1 MVIAALLYGNCCY
14 LPDDKQSFFK
24 NKKMYQT
31 FFLLV
36 GLIIVTSCS
45 ELNRTKDELTQ
56 NAQVYADDAFKTIE
70 YAKSF
75 NQKNSEVHDRSVAQ
89 VVFPKAIKG
98 SFIFG
103 GNYAEGYLVE
113 NGQIIDQ
120 IRMIGGNIGP
130 NIGGQSYSQITY
142 IMDPETLFEIKTG
155 QKFSLQGTASYA
167 KSGQSVTDIFGQI
180 SDGQSLI
187 TVIFN
192 QSGYLAGISF
202 EGTYISLK
210 K

>member
-1 MVIAALLYGNCCY
+1 MKNIICLPAL
-14 LPDDKQSFFK
+14 FI
-24 NKKMYQT
+24 
-31 FFLLV
+31 LLA
-36 GLIIVTSCS
+36 SCS
-45 ELNRTKDELTQ
+45 DIERTRDDLKER
-56 NAQVYADDAFKTIE
+56 AQVYSEDALEILVT
-70 YAKSF
+70 AKDLDK
-75 NQKNSEVHDRSVAQ
+75 KNFVIHERSLAQ
-89 VVFPKAIKG
+89 IVFPKAVKG

-113 NGQIIDQ
+113 NGQIFDQ

-142 IMDPETLFEIKTG
+142 IMDRETLFQIKNG

-187 TVIFN
+187 TIIFN

-202 EGTYISLK
+202 EGTYISRK

>member
-1 MVIAALLYGNCCY
+1 MLITLL
-14 LPDDKQSFFK
+14 S
-24 NKKMYQT
+24 
-31 FFLLV
+31 
-36 GLIIVTSCS
+36 SCAS
-45 ELNRTKDELTQ
+45 IEKTRDELTDR
-56 NAQVYADDAFKTIE
+56 AQVYGKDALGILSI
-70 YAKSF
+70 AK
-75 NQKNSEVHDRSVAQ
+75 NLDQKISEIQNHSIAQ
-89 VVFPKAIKG
+89 IVFPKAVKG

-103 GNYAEGYLVE
+103 GNYAEGYLIE
-113 NGQIIDQ
+113 NSQIYDE

-142 IMDPETLFEIKTG
+142 VMDKETLFQIKNG

-180 SDGQSLI
+180 SDGQNLI
-187 TVIFN
+187 TIIFN

-210 K
+210 R

>member
-1 MVIAALLYGNCCY
+1 MYRIFALLVV
-14 LPDDKQSFFK
+14 L
-24 NKKMYQT
+24 M
-31 FFLLV
+31 V
-36 GLIIVTSCS
+36 ASCS

-56 NAQVYADDAFKTIE
+56 NAQVYAEDAFNTAE
-70 YAKSF
+70 LAKSF
-75 NQKNSEVHDRSVAQ
+75 NQKNKDIHQRSVAQ
-89 VVFPKAIKG
+89 IVFPKAVKG

-103 GNYAEGYLVE
+103 GNYAEGYLIE
-113 NGQIIDQ
+113 NDQ
-120 IRMIGGNIGP
+120 IFDQVRIIGGNIGP

-142 IMDPETLFEIKTG
+142 IMDRETLFQIKNG

-202 EGTYISLK
+202 EGTYISIK
-210 K
+210 S

>member
-1 MVIAALLYGNCCY
+1 MYRIFLLLVILIAA
-14 LPDDKQSFFK
+14 
-24 NKKMYQT
+24 
-31 FFLLV
+31 
-36 GLIIVTSCS
+36 SCS

-56 NAQVYADDAFKTIE
+56 NAQVYAEDAFNTAE
-70 YAKSF
+70 LAKSF
-75 NQKNSEVHDRSVAQ
+75 NQKNKDIHQRSVAQ
-89 VVFPKAIKG
+89 IVFPKAVKG

-103 GNYAEGYLVE
+103 GNYAEGYLME
-113 NGQIIDQ
+113 NEQIFDQ
-120 IRMIGGNIGP
+120 VRMIGGNIGP

-142 IMDPETLFEIKTG
+142 IMERETLFQIKNG

-180 SDGQSLI
+180 SDGQNLVTI
-187 TVIFN
+187 IFN

-202 EGTYISLK
+202 EGTYISIK

>member
-1 MVIAALLYGNCCY
+1 
-14 LPDDKQSFFK
+14 
-24 NKKMYQT
+24 MYQT
-31 FFLLV
+31 LILLV
-36 GLIIVTSCS
+36 GLIVVSSCS

-56 NAQVYADDAFKTIE
+56 NAQVYAEDAFKTIE

-75 NQKNSEVHDRSVAQ
+75 NLKNSEIHERSIAQ
-89 VVFPKAIKG
+89 VVFPKAVKG

-103 GNYAEGYLVE
+103 GNYAEGYLVV
-113 NGQIIDQ
+113 NGQIIEQ
-120 IRMIGGNIGP
+120 IRMVGGNIGP

-142 IMDPETLFEIKTG
+142 IMDPETLFEIQTG

-167 KSGQSVTDIFGQI
+167 KAGQSITDIFGQI

-202 EGTYISLK
+202 EGTYISIK

>member
-1 MVIAALLYGNCCY
+1 MKRIILLLNI
-14 LPDDKQSFFK
+14 LI
-24 NKKMYQT
+24 
-31 FFLLV
+31 LV
-36 GLIIVTSCS
+36 GCS
-45 ELNRTKDELTQ
+45 ELTRTRDEITQ
-56 NAQVYADDAFKTIE
+56 NAQVYEEDAFNTIE
-70 YAKSF
+70 LAKTF
-75 NQKNSEVHDRSVAQ
+75 NEKNNNIHQRSLAQ
-89 VVFPKAIKG
+89 IVFPKAVKG

-142 IMDPETLFEIKTG
+142 VMDPETLFEIQTG

-167 KSGQSVTDIFGQI
+167 KSGQSMTDIFGQI

>member
-1 MVIAALLYGNCCY
+1 MLITLL
-14 LPDDKQSFFK
+14 S
-24 NKKMYQT
+24 
-31 FFLLV
+31 
-36 GLIIVTSCS
+36 SCAS
-45 ELNRTKDELTQ
+45 IEKTRDELTDR
-56 NAQVYADDAFKTIE
+56 AQVYGKDALGILSI
-70 YAKSF
+70 AK
-75 NQKNSEVHDRSVAQ
+75 NLDQKNSEIQNRSIAQ
-89 VVFPKAIKG
+89 IVFPKAVKG

-103 GNYAEGYLVE
+103 GNYAEGYLIE
-113 NGQIIDQ
+113 NSQIYDE

-142 IMDPETLFEIKTG
+142 VMNKETLFQIKNG

-180 SDGQSLI
+180 SDGQNLI
-187 TVIFN
+187 TIIFN

-210 K
+210 R

>member
-1 MVIAALLYGNCCY
+1 MKRILL
-14 LPDDKQSFFK
+14 
-24 NKKMYQT
+24 
-31 FFLLV
+31 FLNILILV
-36 GLIIVTSCS
+36 GCS
-45 ELNRTKDELTQ
+45 ELTRTRDEITQ
-56 NAQVYADDAFKTIE
+56 NAQVYEEDAFNTLE
-70 YAKSF
+70 TAKSF
-75 NQKNSEVHDRSVAQ
+75 HAQNRDVHQRSVAQ
-89 VVFPKAIKG
+89 VVFPKAVKG

-113 NGQIIDQ
+113 NGQIVDQ

-142 IMDPETLFEIKTG
+142 IMDPETFFEIKNG

-167 KSGQSVTDIFGQI
+167 KAGQSVTDIFGQI

>member
-1 MVIAALLYGNCCY
+1 MFFRIFLNIVI
-14 LPDDKQSFFK
+14 
-24 NKKMYQT
+24 
-31 FFLLV
+31 LV
-36 GLIIVTSCS
+36 SCS
-45 ELNRTKDELTQ
+45 ELTRTKDALTQ
-56 NAQVYADDAFKTIE
+56 NAQVYAEDALKTLEI
-70 YAKSF
+70 ARNF
-75 NQKNSEVHDRSVAQ
+75 NTQSSDVNQRSVAQ
-89 VVFPKAIKG
+89 IVFPKAVKG

-103 GNYAEGYLVE
+103 GNYAEGYLIE
-113 NGQIIDQ
+113 NEQIIDQ

-142 IMDPETLFEIKTG
+142 IMDMENLFQIKNG
-155 QKFSLQGTASYA
+155 QKFSLQGNASYA

-187 TVIFN
+187 TIIFN

-202 EGTYISLK
+202 EGTYISSK

>member
-1 MVIAALLYGNCCY
+1 MNRLFLALLII
-14 LPDDKQSFFK
+14 
-24 NKKMYQT
+24 
-31 FFLLV
+31 LLA
-36 GLIIVTSCS
+36 SCS
-45 ELNRTKDELTQ
+45 EINRTKDELTQ
-56 NAQVYADDAFKTIE
+56 NAQVYEEDAFNTLE
-70 YAKSF
+70 TARSF
-75 NQKNSEVHDRSVAQ
+75 NAQNRDVHQRSVAQ
-89 VVFPKAIKG
+89 IVFPKAVKG
-98 SFIFG
+98 SFLFG

-113 NGQIIDQ
+113 NEQIIAQ

-142 IMDPETLFEIKTG
+142 IMDPETFFEIKNG

-167 KSGQSVTDIFGQI
+167 QSGQSVTDIFGQI

>member
-1 MVIAALLYGNCCY
+1 
-14 LPDDKQSFFK
+14 
-24 NKKMYQT
+24 MYQT

-36 GLIIVTSCS
+36 SLIVVTSCS
-45 ELNRTKDELTQ
+45 ELNRTKDELTE
-56 NAQVYADDAFKTIE
+56 NAQVFAEDAFKTME

-75 NQKNSEVHDRSVAQ
+75 SQKNSEIHERSVAQ
-89 VVFPKAIKG
+89 VVFPKAVKG

-142 IMDPETLFEIKTG
+142 IMEPRTLFEIQTG

-167 KSGQSVTDIFGQI
+167 KSGQSMTDIFGQI

-202 EGTYISLK
+202 EGIYISVK

>member
-1 MVIAALLYGNCCY
+1 MYRLFLALLII
-14 LPDDKQSFFK
+14 
-24 NKKMYQT
+24 
-31 FFLLV
+31 LLA
-36 GLIIVTSCS
+36 SCS
-45 ELNRTKDELTQ
+45 EINRTKDELTQ
-56 NAQVYADDAFKTIE
+56 NAQVYEEDAFNTLE
-70 YAKSF
+70 TARSF
-75 NQKNSEVHDRSVAQ
+75 NARNRDVHQRSVAQ
-89 VVFPKAIKG
+89 IVFPKAVRG
-98 SFIFG
+98 SFLFG

-113 NGQIIDQ
+113 NEQIIDQ

-142 IMDPETLFEIKTG
+142 IMNPETLFDIKTG

-167 KSGQSVTDIFGQI
+167 KSGKSMTDIFGQI
-180 SDGQSLI
+180 SDGQSLV

-202 EGTYISLK
+202 EGTYISVK

>member
-1 MVIAALLYGNCCY
+1 MRA
-14 LPDDKQSFFK
+14 
-24 NKKMYQT
+24 
-31 FFLLV
+31 FLL
-36 GLIIVTSCS
+36 LINIFILTACS
-45 ELNRTKDELTQ
+45 ELNRTRDELTQ
-56 NAQVYADDAFKTIE
+56 NAQVYAEDAFNSLE
-70 YAKSF
+70 RAKNF
-75 NQKNSEVHDRSVAQ
+75 NQKNNDIHRQSLAQ
-89 VVFPKAIKG
+89 IVFPKAVKG

-103 GNYAEGYLVE
+103 GNFAEGYLIE
-113 NGQIIDQ
+113 NEQIVDQ
-120 IRMIGGNIGP
+120 IRMIGGTIGP

-142 IMDPETLFEIKTG
+142 VMDPETLFEIKNG

-167 KSGQSVTDIFGQI
+167 KAGQSVTDIFGQI

>member
-1 MVIAALLYGNCCY
+1 
-14 LPDDKQSFFK
+14 
-24 NKKMYQT
+24 MYRI
-31 FFLLV
+31 FLILV
-36 GLIIVTSCS
+36 FLVLTSCS
-45 ELNRTKDELTQ
+45 EITRTKDELTQ
-56 NAQVYADDAFKTIE
+56 NAQVYAEDAYRTLE
-70 YAKSF
+70 LAKNF
-75 NQKNSEVHDRSVAQ
+75 NNSNRDLHQRSVAQ
-89 VVFPKAIKG
+89 IVFPKAVKG

-103 GNYAEGYLVE
+103 GNYGEGYLIE
-113 NGQIIDQ
+113 NEQISDE

-142 IMDPETLFEIKTG
+142 IMDMDTLFEIKNG

-187 TVIFN
+187 TIIFN

-202 EGTYISLK
+202 EGTYISRK
-210 K
+210 SD

>member
-1 MVIAALLYGNCCY
+1 
-14 LPDDKQSFFK
+14 
-24 NKKMYQT
+24 MYRI
-31 FFLLV
+31 FSLLV
-36 GLIIVTSCS
+36 VLMVASCS

-56 NAQVYADDAFKTIE
+56 NAQVYAEDAFYTLE
-70 YAKSF
+70 LARNF
-75 NQKNSEVHDRSVAQ
+75 NTQNSDVDDRSLAQ
-89 VVFPKAIKG
+89 IVFPKAVKG

-113 NGQIIDQ
+113 NGQIIYQ
-120 IRMIGGNIGP
+120 VRMVGGNIGP

-142 IMDPETLFEIKTG
+142 IMDRETLFQIKNG

-202 EGTYISLK
+202 EGTYISRK
-210 K
+210 R

>member
-1 MVIAALLYGNCCY
+1 MYRVLFSLIIMMVI
-14 LPDDKQSFFK
+14 
-24 NKKMYQT
+24 
-31 FFLLV
+31 
-36 GLIIVTSCS
+36 TSCS
-45 ELNRTKDELTQ
+45 ELNRTRDELTQ
-56 NAQVYADDAFKTIE
+56 NAQVYAEDAFKTLEI
-70 YAKSF
+70 ARSF
-75 NQKNSEVHDRSVAQ
+75 NIRNDDIHQRSLAQ
-89 VVFPKAIKG
+89 IVFPKAVKG

-113 NGQIIDQ
+113 NEQIIDQ
-120 IRMIGGNIGP
+120 VRMIGGNIGP

-142 IMDPETLFEIKTG
+142 IMNPETLFEIKTG

-167 KSGQSVTDIFGQI
+167 KSGKSMTDIFGQI
-180 SDGQSLI
+180 SDGQSLV

-202 EGTYISLK
+202 EGTYISVK

>member
-1 MVIAALLYGNCCY
+1 MKNIICLFAL
-14 LPDDKQSFFK
+14 FI
-24 NKKMYQT
+24 
-31 FFLLV
+31 LLA
-36 GLIIVTSCS
+36 SCS
-45 ELNRTKDELTQ
+45 DIERTRDDLKER
-56 NAQVYADDAFKTIE
+56 AQVYSEDALQILVT
-70 YAKSF
+70 AKDLDK
-75 NQKNSEVHDRSVAQ
+75 KNFEIHERSLAQ
-89 VVFPKAIKG
+89 IVFPKAVKG
-98 SFIFG
+98 SFVFG
-103 GNYAEGYLVE
+103 GNYAEGYLIE
-113 NGQIIDQ
+113 NEQIFDQ

-142 IMDPETLFEIKTG
+142 IMDRETFFQIENG

-187 TVIFN
+187 TIIFN

-202 EGTYISLK
+202 EGTYISRK

>member
-1 MVIAALLYGNCCY
+1 MYRLFLAL
-14 LPDDKQSFFK
+14 SII
-24 NKKMYQT
+24 
-31 FFLLV
+31 LLA
-36 GLIIVTSCS
+36 SCS
-45 ELNRTKDELTQ
+45 EINRTKDELTQ
-56 NAQVYADDAFKTIE
+56 NAQVYEEDAFNTLKT
-70 YAKSF
+70 ARSF
-75 NQKNSEVHDRSVAQ
+75 NAQNRDVHQRSVAQ
-89 VVFPKAIKG
+89 IVFPKAIRG

-103 GNYAEGYLVE
+103 GNHAEGYLVE
-113 NGQIIDQ
+113 DGQIIDQ

-142 IMDPETLFEIKTG
+142 IMDPGTLFEIQNG

-167 KSGQSVTDIFGQI
+167 KSGQSMTDIFGQI

>member
-1 MVIAALLYGNCCY
+1 MKRLL
-14 LPDDKQSFFK
+14 L
-24 NKKMYQT
+24 
-31 FFLLV
+31 FLNILILV
-36 GLIIVTSCS
+36 GCS
-45 ELNRTKDELTQ
+45 ELTRTRDELTQ
-56 NAQVYADDAFKTIE
+56 NAQVYAEDAFKALEI
-70 YAKSF
+70 ARSF
-75 NQKNSEVHDRSVAQ
+75 NIRNDDIHQRSVAQ
-89 VVFPKAIKG
+89 IVFPKAVKG

-103 GNYAEGYLVE
+103 GNYAEGYLIE

-142 IMDPETLFEIKTG
+142 VMEPETLFEIKNG

-167 KSGQSVTDIFGQI
+167 KAGQSVTDIFGQI

-202 EGTYISLK
+202 EGTYISIK

>member
-1 MVIAALLYGNCCY
+1 MKRILL
-14 LPDDKQSFFK
+14 
-24 NKKMYQT
+24 
-31 FFLLV
+31 FLNILILV
-36 GLIIVTSCS
+36 GCS
-45 ELNRTKDELTQ
+45 ELTRTRDEITQ
-56 NAQVYADDAFKTIE
+56 NAQVYEEDAFNTLE
-70 YAKSF
+70 TAKSF
-75 NQKNSEVHDRSVAQ
+75 HAQNRDVHQRSLAQ
-89 VVFPKAIKG
+89 IVFPKAVKG

-142 IMDPETLFEIKTG
+142 IMDPETLFEIKNG

>member
-1 MVIAALLYGNCCY
+1 MYRIFLALLI
-14 LPDDKQSFFK
+14 
-24 NKKMYQT
+24 
-31 FFLLV
+31 FLLAA
-36 GLIIVTSCS
+36 CS
-45 ELNRTKDELTQ
+45 ELTRTKDELTQ
-56 NAQVYADDAFKTIE
+56 NAQVYAEDAFNSIE
-70 YAKSF
+70 LARNF
-75 NQKNSEVHDRSVAQ
+75 NQKSNDIHRQSIAQ
-89 VVFPKAIKG
+89 IVFPKAVKG

-103 GNYAEGYLVE
+103 GNYAEGYLIE

-142 IMDPETLFEIKTG
+142 VMEPETLFEIKNG

-167 KSGQSVTDIFGQI
+167 KAGQSVTDIFGQI

>member
-1 MVIAALLYGNCCY
+1 MYRI
-14 LPDDKQSFFK
+14 FFILA
-24 NKKMYQT
+24 
-31 FFLLV
+31 FLVLS
-36 GLIIVTSCS
+36 SCS
-45 ELNRTKDELTQ
+45 EITRTKDEITLS
-56 NAQVYADDAFKTIE
+56 AQVYGEDAFSTLELAKT
-70 YAKSF
+70 F
-75 NQKNSEVHDRSVAQ
+75 NLTSSDVHRRSVAQ
-89 VVFPKAIKG
+89 LIFPKAVKG
-98 SFIFG
+98 SFLFG
-103 GNYAEGYLVE
+103 GNFAEGYLVE

-130 NIGGQSYSQITY
+130 NIGGQIYSQITY
-142 IMDPETLFEIKTG
+142 VMDPETLFEIQTG

>member
-1 MVIAALLYGNCCY
+1 MRA
-14 LPDDKQSFFK
+14 
-24 NKKMYQT
+24 
-31 FFLLV
+31 FLLFINIFI
-36 GLIIVTSCS
+36 LTACS
-45 ELNRTKDELTQ
+45 ELSRTRDELTQ
-56 NAQVYADDAFKTIE
+56 NAQVYAEDAFNSLE
-70 YAKSF
+70 RAKNF
-75 NQKNSEVHDRSVAQ
+75 NQKNNDIHRQSIAQ
-89 VVFPKAIKG
+89 IVFPKAVKG

-103 GNYAEGYLVE
+103 GNYAEGYLIE
-113 NGQIIDQ
+113 NEQIVDQ

-142 IMDPETLFEIKTG
+142 IMDPETLFNIQTG

-167 KSGQSVTDIFGQI
+167 KAGQSVTDIFGQI